1 MSCEHLVCANCSG
14 PVSEARC
21 SVCRA
26 GRAEVHGPLG
36 HLTSYYVT
44 MAGAVALLLLLLVLL
59 VSGRAIGATA
69 A

>member
-1 MSCEHLVCANCSG
+1 
-14 PVSEARC
+14 
-21 SVCRA
+21 
-26 GRAEVHGPLG
+26 LG

>member
-26 GRAEVHGPLG
+26 SRAEMHGPLG
-36 HLTSYYVT
+36 HLTSYFVL
-44 MAGAVALLLLLLVLL
+44 MAGAVAVLLLLLVLL
-59 VSGRAIGATA
+59 VSGRAVGVTTG
-69 A
+69 

>member
-26 GRAEVHGPLG
+26 NRAEMHGPLG
-36 HLTSYYVT
+36 HLTGYYVM
-44 MAGAVALLLLLLVLL
+44 MAGAVALLLLLLVLM
-59 VSGRAIGATA
+59 VSGRAVGATA